1 MAGGARAAPEVLDE
15 RGICTVKTTG
25 LKEFFCID
33 AAKYDAAK
41 HYQVVRPASLSNPK
55 NNAVLFVTEGFM
67 KYWRAVLTVEECIVI
82 WPESQ
87 PVPEELAE
95 KHAVILSKEPRYG
108 FALFFQENH
117 VTYNTMPKPFQVKNG
132 AMICEG
138 AEIGEGTIVFPGA
151 YVDGDV
157 KIGKNCYIA
166 SGVRI
171 VGSVRIGDNCI
182 IRENTVIGSDGLTTR
197 RNEEGKIITIPQFG
211 GVEIEDNVQIG
222 ANSVVCKGAIDDTI
236 IGTGSRIDNCSF
248 ISHNVKI
255 GRDTI
260 IVGEVLMMGS
270 SSTGE
275 RAYLS
280 GNVVVRD
287 GVAVGKDAF
296 VGMGSVVT
304 KNIPDGVT
312 VKGNPAR

>member
-1 MAGGARAAPEVLDE
+1 MESCKQE
-15 RGICTVKTTG
+15 

-33 AAKYDAAK
+33 ASAYDETK
-41 HYQVVRPASLSNPK
+41 SFQVVRPASLLNPK
-55 NNAVLFVTEGFM
+55 NNAVLFVTEEFM
-67 KYWRAVLTVEECIVI
+67 KYWEEVLNVEECIVI
-82 WPESQ
+82 WPENQ
-87 PVPEELAE
+87 PVPEKLAK

-108 FALFFQENH
+108 FAQFFHENH
-117 VTYNTMPKPFQVKNG
+117 VTYNVMPKPYQMKNG

-138 AEIGEGTIVFPGA
+138 AEIGEGTIIFPGA

-171 VGSVRIGDNCI
+171 VGNVKIGDDCI

-197 RNEEGKIITIPQFG
+197 RNEEGRIITIPQFG
-211 GVEIEDNVQIG
+211 GVVIENNVQIG
-222 ANSVVCKGAIDDTI
+222 ANSVICKGAIDNTI
-236 IGTGSRIDNCSF
+236 IGSGSRIDNSSF

-255 GRDTI
+255 GKDTI

-270 SSTGE
+270 SSTGD

-287 GVAVGKDAF
+287 GVSVGSDAF
-296 VGMGSVVT
+296 LGMGSVVT
-304 KNIPDGVT
+304 KNVPAGAT
-312 VKGNPAR
+312 VKGNPAK

>member
-1 MAGGARAAPEVLDE
+1 MGE
-15 RGICTVKTTG
+15 
-25 LKEFFCID
+25 LKEFFRVD
-33 AAKYDAAK
+33 ASKYDATK
-41 HYQVVRPASLSNPK
+41 QFQVVRPASLSNTR
-55 NNAVLFVTEGFM
+55 NNAVMFVTEGFL
-67 KYWRAVLTVEECIVI
+67 KYWEAVLSVEECIVI
-82 WPESQ
+82 WPENH
-87 PVPEELAE
+87 PVPEELAK

-108 FALFFQENH
+108 FAKFFHENH
-117 VTYNTMPKPFQVKNG
+117 VTYNAMPKPYQVKNG
-132 AMICEG
+132 VMICEG
-138 AEIGEGTIVFPGA
+138 AEIGEGTIIFPGT

-171 VGSVRIGDNCI
+171 IGSVQIGDDCI
-182 IRENTVIGSDGLTTR
+182 VRENTVIGSDGLTTR
-197 RNEEGKIITIPQFG
+197 RNEVGDIITIPQFG
-211 GVEIEDNVQIG
+211 GVVIENNVQIG
-222 ANSVVCKGAIDDTI
+222 ANSVVCKGAIDNTV

-248 ISHNVKI
+248 ISHNVKM
-255 GRDTI
+255 GKNTI
-260 IVGEVLMMGS
+260 VVGEVLMMGS

-287 GVAVGKDAF
+287 GISIGKDAF

-304 KNIPDGVT
+304 KNVPDGVT

>member
-1 MAGGARAAPEVLDE
+1 MSE
-15 RGICTVKTTG
+15 
-25 LKEFFCID
+25 LKEFFCVD
-33 AAKYDAAK
+33 ASKYDETK
-41 HYQVVRPASLSNPK
+41 HFQVVRPASLSNPQ
-55 NNAVLFVTEGFM
+55 NNAVMFVTEGFLQ
-67 KYWRAVLTVEECIVI
+67 YWEAVLRVKECIVI
-82 WPESQ
+82 WPENH
-87 PVPEELAE
+87 PVPEELA
-95 KHAVILSKEPRYG
+95 KRHAVILSKEPRYG
-108 FALFFQENH
+108 FAEFFHENH
-117 VTYNTMPKPFQVKNG
+117 VTYNTMPKPYGVENG

-138 AEIGEGTIVFPGA
+138 AEIGEGTVIFPGA

-166 SGVRI
+166 SGVRL
-171 VGSVRIGDNCI
+171 VGSVNIGDDCI

-197 RNEEGKIITIPQFG
+197 RNAEGKIITIPQFG
-211 GVEIEDNVQIG
+211 GVVIEDNVQIG
-222 ANSVVCKGAIDDTI
+222 ANSVVCKGAIDNTV
-236 IGTGSRIDNCSF
+236 IGSGSRIDNCSF
-248 ISHNVKI
+248 ISHNVKM

-260 IVGEVLMMGS
+260 VVGEVLMMGS

-287 GVAVGKDAF
+287 GVSIGKDAL

-304 KNIPDGVT
+304 KNVPDGVT